1 MFFINNSVYL
11 YLAVGRFDQPKSHKS
26 SSLDPWRA
34 LSIILRPTR
43 MSTALE
49 SPSPILLRSAHRL
62 WVLTKA
68 CPSRSPSASSR
79 QPLSSAYLSRLPLYL
94 VSSNHS
100 QVYFTFHP
108 EFTRSNSLFS
118 NTPTRCPIQTI
129 HYSNSI
135 TYHDDS
141 GNNKVV
147 QYKLKYHSHLLNKG
161 TFLPIPN
168 II

>member
-34 LSIILRPTR
+34 LNIILRPTR

-68 CPSRSPSASSR
+68 CPSRSPSASSQ
-79 QPLSSAYLSRLPLYL
+79 QPLSSAYLSRLLTLPRVSRPLPDIFHLSPRVHSVYL
-94 VSSNHS
+94 S
-100 QVYFTFHP
+100 
-108 EFTRSNSLFS
+108 
-118 NTPTRCPIQTI
+118 
-129 HYSNSI
+129 
-135 TYHDDS
+135 TY
-141 GNNKVV
+141 
-147 QYKLKYHSHLLNKG
+147 
-161 TFLPIPN
+161 
-168 II
+168 